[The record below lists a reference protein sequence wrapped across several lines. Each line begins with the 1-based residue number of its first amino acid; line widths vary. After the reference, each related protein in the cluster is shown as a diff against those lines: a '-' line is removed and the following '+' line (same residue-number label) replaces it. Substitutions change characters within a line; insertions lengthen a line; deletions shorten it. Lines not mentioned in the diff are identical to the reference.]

1 MESSTRTCATVM
13 KTRNLVPPWVS
24 MLQNA
29 TAAPA
34 GSSAKATTCHK
45 FQVSLNLRGRRSL
58 VVTRVSLGPADAG
71 IS

>member
-1 MESSTRTCATVM
+1 MESSTRTSATVL
-13 KTRNLVPPWVS
+13 KTLSSVPPWVS
-24 MLQNA
+24 TLQNP

-34 GSSAKATTCHK
+34 GSSAKAATCHK

-58 VVTRVSLGPADAG
+58 VVIGVS